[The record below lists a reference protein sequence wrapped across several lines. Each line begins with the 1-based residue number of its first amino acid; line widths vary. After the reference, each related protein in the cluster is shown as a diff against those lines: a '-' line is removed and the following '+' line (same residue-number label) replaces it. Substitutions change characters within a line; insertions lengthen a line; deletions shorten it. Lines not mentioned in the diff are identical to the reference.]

1 MGLIVTASPVATRH
15 RDLIVTLA
23 ARHQLP
29 AIYASRHFRHRR
41 RLDLLRARF
50 DRPVPARG
58 WLYRRILKG
67 GKTADLPVQAPTK
80 FETVINLKTAKALA
94 QSLAA
99 LCMDCARQIRHARTA
114 HRGGHHAELQSR
126 TDTHHARC
134 FG

>member
-1 MGLIVTASPVATRH
+1 LIVTASPVATRH

-29 AIYASRHFRHRR
+29 AIYASRHFVTDSG
-41 RLDLLRARF
+41 LISSRF

-58 WLYRRILKG
+58 WLCRRILKSE
-67 GKTADLPVQAPTK
+67 KTADLPVQAPTK
-80 FETVINLKTAKALA
+80 FETVINLKTAKTPA

-114 HRGGHHAELQSR
+114 HPGGHHAELQSR